1 MAGLPVS
8 WLLVS
13 AGLVQLP
20 QQDKLLV
27 YISMLLW
34 FPLIEE
40 LAFRGLIQGR
50 LSLSTT
56 GKRAW
61 LGISLANLGGSSAF
75 VVWHLL
81 YQPTLFV
88 LTLMVPSLVFGFF
101 RDRYNSLLP
110 GLILHVVYNGVLLLV
125 VELAA

>member
-40 LAFRGLIQGR
+40 LAFRGLIQGM